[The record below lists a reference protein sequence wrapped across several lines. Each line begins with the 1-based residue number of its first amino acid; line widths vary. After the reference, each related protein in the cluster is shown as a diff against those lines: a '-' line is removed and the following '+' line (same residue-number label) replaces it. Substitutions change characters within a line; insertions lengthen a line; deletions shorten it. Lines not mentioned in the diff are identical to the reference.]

1 MKKKLTGI
9 LLLLLF
15 IALPLQ
21 GQAKVK
27 APKKQCHA
35 YVVMDAGSGEVLLGR
50 MQIKDLSGKYSK
62 AYDSDCLCRKEM

>member
-35 YVVMDAGSGEVLLGR
+35 YVVMDALGKFFLGR
-50 MQIKDLSGKYSK
+50 MQIKRFIRQVQQSL
-62 AYDSDCLCRKEM
+62 

>member
-9 LLLLLF
+9 VLLLLF
-15 IALPLQ
+15 FAMPLQ

-35 YVVMDAGSGEVLLGR
+35 YAVMDAGSGEVLDKKLTKR
-50 MQIKDLSGKYSK
+50 FIRQVPLS
-62 AYDSDCLCRKEM
+62 L

>member
-21 GQAKVK
+21 GQALGKFF
-27 APKKQCHA
+27 
-35 YVVMDAGSGEVLLGR
+35 LGR
-50 MQIKDLSGKYSK
+50 MQIKRFIRQVQQSL
-62 AYDSDCLCRKEM
+62 

>member
-21 GQAKVK
+21 ALGKFF
-27 APKKQCHA
+27 
-35 YVVMDAGSGEVLLGR
+35 LGR
-50 MQIKDLSGKYSK
+50 MQIKRFIRQVQQSL
-62 AYDSDCLCRKEM
+62 